1 MNKSQKIIWAQW
13 AVRNRPGLAPD
24 TEYCL
29 PGSRWEKLMRLT
41 RMGASDKLIARHIPG
56 IDGITIMVARKI
68 ADGTITGGVHYGQIT
83 EDEPG
88 QEAG

>member
-1 MNKSQKIIWAQW
+1 
-13 AVRNRPGLAPD
+13 
-24 TEYCL
+24 
-29 PGSRWEKLMRLT
+29 MRLT